1 MYDEEGTQ
9 KPSSLGSGAP
19 GKKTK
24 RRSIFGG
31 STEVLL
37 VARENLAG
45 IQRVSYAWLGHHPK
59 AQFGKWPNGQ
69 TVANT
74 VAIAEHKQA
83 ATQHRHYGSHWRRRR
98 RRIRRRSWAWPPRT
112 MVWCRSGAHLHLHLH
127 LARPLEGLIV
137 HVVFAVQERSR
148 GQARLRLSIVPRTR
162 RSDHVY
168 LSSLEILST

>member
-148 GQARLRLSIVPRTR
+148 GASKT
-162 RSDHVY
+162 
-168 LSSLEILST
+168 SLKHSTTHSTV